1 MTILRSGVLRNWKM
15 LRFSRSISKWVMHRG
30 YTQSRIT
37 SSSFAAL
44 MGVTGHDI
52 YNYFNCLLGVDFRTW
67 LTRLRL
73 EEAKRLID
81 SRKDVNISDISKEVG
96 FSDRS
101 NFSRQF
107 LLYTGM
113 TPGAWR
119 QRKNVSAQSS
129 HKDGDS
135 VDTVRG
141 RNRII

>member
-1 MTILRSGVLRNWKM
+1 MASLRHGVLHNWRM
-15 LRFSRSISKWVMHRG
+15 LRFSRSISKWVMTRG
-30 YTQSRIT
+30 FTQSRIT
-37 SSSFAAL
+37 TSSFAAL

-73 EEAKRLID
+73 EEAKHLMD
-81 SRKDVNISDISKEVG
+81 KKKDVIISDIAKEVG

-113 TPGAWR
+113 TPNAWR
-119 QRKNVSAQSS
+119 HRKNASERGGDVNR
-129 HKDGDS
+129 DS
-135 VDTVRG
+135 VHTVRG
-141 RNRII
+141 RDRIE